1 MKFYFKIQF
10 HIKMDF
16 YFISKTAKKSAPVL
30 KYTPK
35 LRRTKSYE
43 D

>member
-16 YFISKTAKKSAPVL
+16 YFISKTAKKIRPSFEVHSKIEA
-30 KYTPK
+30 
-35 LRRTKSYE
+35 